1 LTVLEG
7 RYELGQRIGGGG
19 MAEVVE
25 AHDRKLDRRVAV
37 KLMRDGSADPRARE
51 RFVREAQHAARFSH
65 PNVVGVYDVG
75 DSDGQ
80 PFLVM
85 ELVEGKSLAQILAAR
100 KPLPADESLAITD
113 SLLAALD
120 AAHSQG
126 LVHRDVKPANV
137 LVTDDGRVKL
147 ADFGIAK
154 AAEAMTSGLT
164 ATGQVM
170 GTPIYLS
177 PEQVEGHDATAQTDL
192 YATGVVLYE
201 MLTGEPPFTAEHPLA
216 VALAHRDTPAPR
228 LDQVRPDL
236 PVGLAG
242 VVARALEKDPIRR
255 FASAREMRDALK
267 TVGDGAP
274 AGVAPM
280 AAMATTQATPLP
292 AATSTLP
299 VARRSD
305 RPRTRKKRGL
315 SGSSALLFVLAA
327 VLGAGAGWLLIGG
340 GADPST
346 RAEGVKKDVTPA
358 SVTPPS
364 VSTTTTITLP
374 TTIDGLIAA
383 LALSPSAAGEKGDE
397 LLRGLMEIRD
407 RPDPKGKRAE
417 HLVDEIQHWVE
428 DGQLEPH
435 WGALALKIL
444 GYSNAPNFD
453 QAGGAED

>member
-1 LTVLEG
+1 
-7 RYELGQRIGGGG
+7 

-75 DSDGQ
+75 DADGQ

-100 KPLPADESLAITD
+100 KPLPADEALAITD

-137 LVTDDGRVKL
+137 LVTADGRVKL

-170 GTPIYLS
+170 GTPSYLS
-177 PEQVEGHDATAQTDL
+177 PEQVEGREATAQTDL

-201 MLTGEPPFTAEHPLA
+201 MLAGAPPFTAEHPLA

-236 PVGLAG
+236 PIGLAG
-242 VVARALEKDPIRR
+242 VVARSLEKDPARR

-267 TVGDGAP
+267 TVREGGGA
-274 AGVAPM
+274 GIAPM
-280 AAMATTQATPLP
+280 AALAATQANPLPTATT
-292 AATSTLP
+292 TLP
-299 VARRSD
+299 VARRTD
-305 RPRTRKKRGL
+305 RPRTGKKRRAP
-315 SGSSALLFVLAA
+315 GSAALLFVLAA
-327 VLGAGAGWLLIGG
+327 VLGAGAGWLLLG
-340 GADPST
+340 GADPNR
-346 RAEGVKKDVTPA
+346 RAERTKQDVTPA

-383 LALSPSAAGEKGDE
+383 LALDPSVAGERGDE
-397 LLRGLMEIRD
+397 LLRGLMEVRD
-407 RPDPKGKRAE
+407 RPDPRGKRAE
-417 HLVDEIQHWVE
+417 HLAEEISKWME
-428 DGQLEPH
+428 DGELEPH
-435 WGALALKIL
+435 WGALALRIL
-444 GYSNAPNFD
+444 GYDSSSFD
-453 QAGGAED
+453 QGGRGDED

>member
-1 LTVLEG
+1 
-7 RYELGQRIGGGG
+7 

-85 ELVEGKSLAQILAAR
+85 ELVEGKSLAEILAAR
-100 KPLPADESLAITD
+100 KQLPVDESLAITD

-120 AAHSQG
+120 AAHAQG

-137 LVTDDGRVKL
+137 LVTRDGRVKL

-170 GTPIYLS
+170 GTPTYLS
-177 PEQVEGHDATAQTDL
+177 PEQVEGLEATAQTDL
-192 YATGVVLYE
+192 YATGVVLFE
-201 MLTGEPPFTAEHPLA
+201 MLTGTPPFTAEHPLA
-216 VALAHRDTPAPR
+216 VALAHRDTPPPR

-242 VVARALEKDPIRR
+242 VVARSLDKDPTRR

-267 TVGDGAP
+267 TARNGAP
-274 AGVAPM
+274 SGIAPM
-280 AAMATTQATPLP
+280 AAMDTTQANPLP
-292 AATSTLP
+292 AATTTLP
-299 VARRSD
+299 VARRTD
-305 RPRTRKKRGL
+305 RPKTRKRRRAP
-315 SGSSALLFVLAA
+315 GSSALLFVLAA

-340 GADPST
+340 NDPSR
-346 RAEGVKKDVTPA
+346 RAERVNQDVTPA

-364 VSTTTTITLP
+364 VVTTTTITLP

-383 LALSPSAAGEKGDE
+383 LALNPSAAGEKGDE
-397 LLRGLMEIRD
+397 LLRQLMEIRD
-407 RPDPKGKRAE
+407 RPDPRGKKAE
-417 HLVDEIQHWVE
+417 QLAKEISHWMD
-428 DGQLEPH
+428 DGTIEPH
-435 WGALALKIL
+435 WGTLALRIL
-444 GYSNAPNFD
+444 GYDPSSFD
-453 QAGGAED
+453 QGGQGEQD